1 MPALDHHERDAFLQ
15 QPGILCRIATVD
27 ADGAPHVTPV
37 WFIYEDD
44 AIYITPRA
52 RSEWLDH
59 IRHDP
64 RVALTID
71 DQHHPY
77 RKVVIE
83 GVAEVIRQ
91 PGDDAAWRDLY
102 RRIARRYVPP
112 EAAEHYIQETID
124 QPRALIRVPLAG
136 ARIRTWRMPIQGEPY
151 RGIWHD
157 RYYLPGTRLAAGAAE
172 DQPPSPGNQR

>member
-1 MPALDHHERDAFLQ
+1 MPALSPDERDAFLQ

-27 ADGAPHVTPV
+27 PAGAPHVTPV
-37 WFIYEDD
+37 WFIFEDN

-52 RSEWLDH
+52 ASEWLDH

-71 DQHHPY
+71 DQNPPY

-83 GVAEVIRQ
+83 GIAEVVRQ

-102 RRIARRYVPP
+102 RRIATRYIPP
-112 EAAEHYIQETID
+112 QSADRYIQETID

-136 ARIRTWRMPIQGEPY
+136 ARIRTWRMPLQGEPY

-157 RYYLPGTRLAAGAAE
+157 RYYLPGTKLAAE
-172 DQPPSPGNQR
+172 SSQSPPEGNQR

>member
-1 MPALDHHERDAFLQ
+1 MPALERRERDEFLR

-27 ADGAPHVTPV
+27 GEGAPHVTPV
-37 WFIYEDD
+37 WFIYEDG

-52 RSEWLDH
+52 ASEWLDH

-83 GVAEVIRQ
+83 GVAEVVRH

-102 RRIARRYVPP
+102 RRIATRYVPP
-112 EAAEHYIQETID
+112 ESAEHYIQETID
-124 QPRALIRVPLAG
+124 QPRALIRVPLEL
-136 ARIRTWRMPIQGEPY
+136 ARIRTWRMPLSGEAY

-157 RYYLPGTRLAAGAAE
+157 RYYVPGTRLARENPQADPG
-172 DQPPSPGNQR
+172 GNQR

>member
-1 MPALDHHERDAFLQ
+1 MPALSPAERDEFLQ

-27 ADGAPHVTPV
+27 AEGAPHVTPV
-37 WFIYEDD
+37 WFICEDG

-52 RSEWLDH
+52 ASEWLDH

-71 DQHHPY
+71 DQRHPY

-83 GVAEVIRQ
+83 GVAEVVRQ

-112 EAAEHYIQETID
+112 EAADRYIEETID

-136 ARIRTWRMPIQGEPY
+136 ARIRTWRMPLEGEPY

-157 RYYLPGTRLAAGAAE
+157 RYYLPGTKLAPGLPAE
-172 DQPPSPGNQR
+172 PSEGNQR

>member
-1 MPALDHHERDAFLQ
+1 MPALSPAERDEFLQ

-27 ADGAPHVTPV
+27 AEGAPHVTPV
-37 WFIYEDD
+37 WFIYEDG

-52 RSEWLDH
+52 ASEWLDH

-77 RKVVIE
+77 RKVVIQ
-83 GVAEVIRQ
+83 GIAEVVRQ

-102 RRIARRYVPP
+102 RRIATRYVPP
-112 EAAEHYIQETID
+112 DAADRYIQETID
-124 QPRALIRVPLAG
+124 QPRALIRVPLRG
-136 ARIRTWRMPIQGEPY
+136 ARVRTWRMPLQGEPY

-157 RYYLPGTRLAAGAAE
+157 RYYLPGTKLAP
-172 DQPPSPGNQR
+172 DPRDHPPGGNQR